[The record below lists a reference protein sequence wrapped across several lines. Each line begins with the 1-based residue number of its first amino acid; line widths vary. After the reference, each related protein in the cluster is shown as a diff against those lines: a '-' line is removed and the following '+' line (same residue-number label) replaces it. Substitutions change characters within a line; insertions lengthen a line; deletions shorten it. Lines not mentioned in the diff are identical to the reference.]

1 MTRILLLLSIAL
13 TAGCEVLTLSAVTV
27 PPPGKTAHLDD
38 EDDTIDISRG
48 VAIGFDC
55 LANEDGYSGPC
66 REPTVSVDDDTVAS
80 IYTSYTDSLAESY
93 NHRHAGARAR
103 TMFVVVGLREGKTE
117 VFINT
122 KDGGI
127 SLDVNVKP

>member
-1 MTRILLLLSIAL
+1 MIRVLILLSVVL
-13 TAGCEVLTLSAVTV
+13 AGCETLTLSAVTV

-48 VAIGFDC
+48 VALGFDC
-55 LANEDGYSGPC
+55 VANEDGYSGPC
-66 REPTVSVDDDTVAS
+66 REPTVSVTDDTVAS
-80 IYTSYTDSLAESY
+80 IYNSYTDSLEESY
-93 NHRHAGARAR
+93 NYGHAGARGR

-127 SLDVNVKP
+127 SLDVTVKP